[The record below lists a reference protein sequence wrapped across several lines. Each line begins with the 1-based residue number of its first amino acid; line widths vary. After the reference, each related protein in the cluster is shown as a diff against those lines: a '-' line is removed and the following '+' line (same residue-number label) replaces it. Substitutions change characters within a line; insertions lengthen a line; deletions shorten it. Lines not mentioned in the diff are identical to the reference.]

1 MAKVIAGNW
10 GFHLFRRHHLL
21 FRHICFIYKSFY
33 RMPLEEVAFAVR
45 LEDNGQKKNPSR
57 SSFRLTASL
66 IARNQT
72 ML

>member
-1 MAKVIAGNW
+1 
-10 GFHLFRRHHLL
+10 
-21 FRHICFIYKSFY
+21 
-33 RMPLEEVAFAVR
+33 MPLEEVAFAVR